1 MYVVFFVPPILGKY
15 IFGLSKDQTFRIWST
30 FMNPEQFLLLV
41 TYLILYHFSL
51 NWRLCLS
58 SNSEAR
64 GGPIFLKFLHNNL
77 ALIYIQF
84 CPLENFSG
92 HQRFFRSGIK
102 KKWVTFFNFLKMVN
116 LNEIFYIMLIND
128 CVIKLMVVSWPLSP

>member
-1 MYVVFFVPPILGKY
+1 VKSKLANTQIGKTLLNKHSANATDWKHTEVFPY
-15 IFGLSKDQTFRIWST
+15 YCLS
-30 FMNPEQFLLLV
+30 EQ
-41 TYLILYHFSL
+41 

-64 GGPIFLKFLHNNL
+64 GGPIFLKILHNNL

-102 KKWVTFFNFLKMVN
+102 KK
-116 LNEIFYIMLIND
+116 
-128 CVIKLMVVSWPLSP
+128 